1 MKMHLLAHLLAA
13 SAGLS
18 LILAQVIEPDADG
31 YTYIGC
37 YTDTGAAR
45 ALTGANYQGNED
57 DDASECAS
65 FCGGTTYFGL
75 EFSQYSPYFKPAS
88 IALIKTIE

>member
-1 MKMHLLAHLLAA
+1 MHLLAHLLTTSA
-13 SAGLS
+13 SLS

-45 ALTGANYQGNED
+45 GLAGANYEGNED
-57 DDASECAS
+57 NDASECAS

-75 EFSQYSPYFKPAS
+75 EFSQYSSYSKPAS
-88 IALIKTIE
+88 IALIKTFD